1 MTKAAPVYGR
11 RGRIGLLVPANNSVI
26 EPEFWSVMPLDL
38 ALYATRLLVKG
49 DLTPSLVHNM
59 EAQVGKAV
67 ETIAATGVNVIAYC
81 DMVTTFIMEQGWN
94 EAATAKIGNDTGIAA
109 ISAWTSLRDS
119 MSALGI
125 RRFAL
130 GTPYPT
136 AIHAVARPFFETRNY
151 TVVSDATLD
160 IVATSEVPTVD
171 RARLRPFVDSLKI
184 ADAEAIVLLATDL
197 PTFGMIADIERKTGL
212 PVITSNQA
220 LLWSAMRTLGLKDR
234 IASLGK
240 LFTV

>member
-1 MTKAAPVYGR
+1 MSKAAPVYGR

-26 EPEFWSVMPLDL
+26 EPEFWSVMPPDL

-49 DLTPSLVHNM
+49 DLVPAVIHAM

-81 DMVTTFIMEQGWN
+81 DMVTTFIMEPGWN

-109 ISAWTSLRDS
+109 ISAWTSLRDA
-119 MSALGI
+119 MNALGVC
-125 RRFAL
+125 RFAL
-130 GTPYPT
+130 GTPYPA
-136 AIHAVARPFFETRNY
+136 AIHATARPFFEARNY
-151 TVVSDATLD
+151 TVVDDATLD
-160 IVATSEVPTVD
+160 ILATSEVPTVD
-171 RARLRPFVDSLKI
+171 RARLMPFIDSLDVEG
-184 ADAEAIVLLATDL
+184 ADAIVLLATDL
-197 PTFGMIADIERKTGL
+197 PTLGLIEEIERQTGL

-220 LLWSAMRTLGLKDR
+220 LLWSAMRALGLKDR

>member
-26 EPEFWSVMPLDL
+26 EPEFWSVMPADL

-49 DLTPSLVHNM
+49 DLTPALVHNM

-109 ISAWTSLRDS
+109 ISAWTSLRDA

-136 AIHAVARPFFETRNY
+136 AIHAAARPFFEARNY
-151 TVVSDATLD
+151 TVVDDATLD

-171 RARLRPFVDSLKI
+171 RTRLQPFVDSLKI

-234 IASLGK
+234 LAPLGK

>member
-1 MTKAAPVYGR
+1 MNPAPVYGR

-26 EPEFWSVMPLDL
+26 EPEFWSVMPPDL
-38 ALYATRLLVKG
+38 ALFATRLLVKG
-49 DLTPSLVHNM
+49 DLTPALVHNM
-59 EAQVGKAV
+59 EAQVGRAV

-109 ISAWTSLRDS
+109 ISAWTSLRDA
-119 MSALGI
+119 MSALGV

-130 GTPYPT
+130 GTPYPA
-136 AIHAVARPFFETRNY
+136 AIHAVARPFFEQRNY
-151 TVVSDATLD
+151 TVVDDATLD
-160 IVATSEVPTVD
+160 ILATAEVPTVD
-171 RARLRPFVDSLKI
+171 RARLMPFVGKLEISNS
-184 ADAEAIVLLATDL
+184 EAIVLLATDL
-197 PTFGMIADIERKTGL
+197 PTFGVIAEIERATGI

>member
-1 MTKAAPVYGR
+1 M
-11 RGRIGLLVPANNSVI
+11 PA
-26 EPEFWSVMPLDL
+26 DL
-38 ALYATRLLVKG
+38 ALFATRLLVKG
-49 DLTPSLVHNM
+49 DLTPGLVHRM

-94 EAATAKIGNDTGIAA
+94 EAATAKIGNDTGVAA
-109 ISAWTSLRDS
+109 ISAWTSLRDA
-119 MSALGI
+119 MNALGI
-125 RRFAL
+125 RRFTL
-130 GTPYPT
+130 GTPYPAT
-136 AIHAVARPFFETRNY
+136 IHAVARPFFEQRNY
-151 TVVSDATLD
+151 TVVDDATLD
-160 IVATSEVPTVD
+160 ILATAEVPTVD
-171 RARLRPFVDSLKI
+171 RARLMPFVEKLEIRNS
-184 ADAEAIVLLATDL
+184 EAIVFLATDL
-197 PTFGMIADIERKTGL
+197 PTFGVIEEIERATGL

>member
-1 MTKAAPVYGR
+1 MNPAPVYGR

-26 EPEFWSVMPLDL
+26 EPEFWSVMPPDL
-38 ALYATRLLVKG
+38 ALFATRLLVKG
-49 DLTPSLVHNM
+49 DLTPALVHNM
-59 EAQVGKAV
+59 EAQVGRAV

-109 ISAWTSLRDS
+109 ISAWTSLRDA
-119 MSALGI
+119 MSALGV

-130 GTPYPT
+130 GTPYPA
-136 AIHAVARPFFETRNY
+136 AIHAVARPFFEQRNY
-151 TVVSDATLD
+151 TVVDDATLD
-160 IVATSEVPTVD
+160 ILATAEVPTVD
-171 RARLRPFVDSLKI
+171 RARLMPFVGKLETSNS
-184 ADAEAIVLLATDL
+184 EAIVLLATDL
-197 PTFGMIADIERKTGL
+197 PTFGVIAEIERATGI

>member
-1 MTKAAPVYGR
+1 MTHAAPVYGR

-26 EPEFWSVMPLDL
+26 EPEFWSVMPADL

-49 DLTPSLVHNM
+49 DLTPALVHRM

-67 ETIAATGVNVIAYC
+67 ETIAATGVNVVAYC

-94 EAATAKIGNDTGIAA
+94 EAATAKIGNDTGVAA
-109 ISAWTSLRDS
+109 ISAWTSLRDA
-119 MSALGI
+119 MNALGI

-130 GTPYPT
+130 GTPYPA
-136 AIHAVARPFFETRNY
+136 AIHAVARPFFEQRNY
-151 TVVSDATLD
+151 TVVDDATLD
-160 IVATSEVPTVD
+160 IVATAAVPTVD
-171 RARLRPFVDSLKI
+171 RARLMPFVEKLNIKN
-184 ADAEAIVLLATDL
+184 AEAIVLLDTDL
-197 PTFGMIADIERKTGL
+197 PTFGVIEEIERATGL

-234 IASLGK
+234 IASLGR